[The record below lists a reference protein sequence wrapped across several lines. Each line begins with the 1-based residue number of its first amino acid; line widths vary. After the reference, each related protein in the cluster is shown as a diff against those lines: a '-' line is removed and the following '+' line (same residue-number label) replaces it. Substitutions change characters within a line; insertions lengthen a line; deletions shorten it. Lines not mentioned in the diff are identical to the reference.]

1 MSVRKVSEAL
11 KKLIAG
17 RQNYKCANMLNS
29 EIVKNY
35 NCPLWE
41 NKERNGSFGEEG
53 YQIDHIVEHSISKN
67 DAPENL
73 QALCLSCHSVKTKRF
88 MITTNFQT
96 NKSTESSKKR
106 KNIIEQDNQVYEID
120 ALLDKRRRANT
131 TEYLVKWAGYK
142 FSESTWEPKENIKSK
157 SLLKNFEKEY
167 KLFKKVK

>member
-29 EIVKNY
+29 DIVKNY

-88 MITTNFQT
+88 MILFEKKQEDEKN
-96 NKSTESSKKR
+96 NEKIYDVEEIIDKR
-106 KNIIEQDNQVYEID
+106 KIKN
-120 ALLDKRRRANT
+120 K
-131 TEYLVKWAGYK
+131 TEYLIKWKGYN
-142 FSESTWEPKENIKSK
+142 FSECTWEPKENIFSK
-157 SLLKNFEKEY
+157 KMIKNFEKQ
-167 KLFKKVK
+167 FKVLNQFGK